1 MRDVLTVLAG
11 LVIVILAA
19 ALAAPPFVDWRLH
32 RDWVEAGIA
41 RGTGLAIR
49 TEGDLALR
57 FLPTPRIEIGS
68 LAAGSAEGVALDA
81 SEVSVELALTPLL
94 HGEWRV
100 LGASAARTEV
110 TLPDGLAGPDGT
122 AWTFPRALLPTGA
135 GLAVAIDDLSIAEL
149 TIAVRDRPDRRPVA
163 VQGFRAQAQAL
174 AGPWR
179 VEGKVESRVG
189 ATPFELSTGEAV
201 DRTAAVKLG
210 IGPPAARITLDG
222 QAKLADGPGDTL
234 LPGLTG
240 IVRFA
245 LAAARE
251 GASGPPIPILVQG
264 QVKASGREA
273 AFEGISVEAGAGAG
287 ALRLGGTGRLGL
299 AEGRLDLALD
309 GRRLDLDALG
319 SAFTGR
325 GAAWRPALPIP
336 LAATLKLDSVGLGG
350 EELTGL
356 TARLAMT
363 GSRLAVGDLGVTAPG
378 RVGIRLSGEVE
389 LDVETSADGHLRVD
403 APAGDA
409 LSGLLTRWGSGHP
422 ALAALDGR
430 PVAFESDASAGAFG
444 ASLRNARLTVGDAAV
459 SGLLRYTAPDAV
471 TRGRVD
477 AQLAVQNLDLAGLP
491 PGGIDLPRD
500 LDLGLA
506 IDARGLRYG
515 GARGVGRVAGRI
527 SSDAGSLLLE
537 RLEIVDLAGANGML
551 SGRVSPEGRAR
562 IEGRL
567 TARRAA
573 PLIDLVARPW
583 LGDLAGYVPSVL
595 RAGSLD
601 LAVAAEREGAGQPLR
616 TRLTGTMAEGPF
628 EAETVTLAGRPS
640 RVAVTASTTRTGAW
654 LGRPAAALPPSRLV
668 LQGARDGSD
677 RLAFA
682 ISGEVAGLRVATS
695 RPVTLDARDRDLV
708 GGEFDLA
715 SDDLSPALAL
725 AGEGVAPGRAVP
737 AALHLKLARDAG
749 ATRLAVEGRIAG
761 GTVAADLAGASPDA
775 LSGSLRTERLSL
787 PWLASAL
794 ALNRFEPG
802 GAGWSTTRFGARP
815 DPVLGGAIRVEAAS
829 LDLGGLVAA
838 NARFDLSTIPDGFTV
853 AGLEMEVAGGR
864 AAGGFSLMRQGGLAS
879 LTGQGKVGGID
890 IAPLVGPPVAAGRL
904 EAELRFGGSGE
915 TLAGIVASLSGA
927 GTASVER
934 VELAGADPAG
944 IDRAAGRALRSDDPL
959 AQARL
964 ATLAGDEIARG
975 PFRPEGRLSAPAI
988 LVAGALRLSPLV
1000 GASDAGSWAGSAGLD
1015 LRAFALDLRGS
1026 LQAKTQPRTWSG
1038 PPPALSL
1045 GWAGPLGRVQR
1056 SVGVAPLVN
1065 GLAQAVLTR
1074 ELDRIDTF
1082 ELDAAE
1088 RARLTSR
1095 VEMDRARRIAAEEVA
1110 RQARLEAERAERARI
1125 EAERARAAEEAAR
1138 PLDIRPPAQQAAPS
1152 GG

>member
-11 LVIVILAA
+11 LVILILVAA
-19 ALAAPPFVDWRLH
+19 VAAPPFVDWREH

-41 RGTGLAIR
+41 RGTGLSIR
-49 TEGDLALR
+49 TDGDLALR

-68 LAAGSAEGVALDA
+68 LAAGSGEGVALDA
-81 SEVSVELALTPLL
+81 SAVTVELALTPLL
-94 HGEWRV
+94 HGEWRI
-100 LGASAARTEV
+100 LASRAERAEI
-110 TLPDGLAGPDGT
+110 TLPAGIGGVAGS
-122 AWTFPRALLPTGA
+122 AWTWPRALLPTGA
-135 GLAVAIDDLSIAEL
+135 HPDVAIDDLTVAEL
-149 TIAVRDRPDRRPVA
+149 TVAVRDRPDPSPVT
-163 VQGFRAQAQAL
+163 VQAFRAQAQAL

-179 VEGKVESRVG
+179 VEGRVEDKFG
-189 ATPFELSTGEAV
+189 GTPFELSTGEAV

-210 IGPPAARITLDG
+210 IGPPTARVTLDG
-222 QAKLADGPGDTL
+222 QGKLGEGPGDTL
-234 LPGLTG
+234 LPSLTG
-240 IVRFA
+240 AVRFA

-251 GASGPPIPILVQG
+251 GVAGPPLAILAQG
-264 QVKASGREA
+264 QLKATGREA
-273 AFEGISVEAGAGAG
+273 AFEAVSVEAGEGAG
-287 ALRLGGTGRLGL
+287 ALRLNGTGRFGL
-299 AEGRLDLALD
+299 DDGRLDLALE
-309 GRRLDLDALG
+309 GRRLDLDALR
-319 SAFTGR
+319 SAFAGR
-325 GAAWRPALPIP
+325 GGNWRPALPVP
-336 LAATLKLDSVGLGG
+336 VAATLKLDSVGLGG

-363 GSRLAVGDLGVTAPG
+363 DSRLAIEDLAATAPG
-378 RVGIRLSGEVE
+378 RVAVRMNGEAE
-389 LDVETSADGHLRVD
+389 LGAELSADGHIQVD
-403 APAGDA
+403 APAGDMLA
-409 LSGLLTRWGSGHP
+409 GLLTRSGFGHP

-430 PVAFESDASAGAFG
+430 PVAFESDASIGAFG
-444 ASLRNARLTVGDAAV
+444 ASLRSARLTAGESVL
-459 SGLLRYTAPDAV
+459 SGLLRYTAPEAAA
-471 TRGRVD
+471 RGRID

-500 LDLGLA
+500 LDLGLT

-515 GARGVGRVAGRI
+515 GARGLGRVAGRI
-527 SSDAGSLLLE
+527 ASDAGSLLLE
-537 RLEIVDLAGANGML
+537 RLEIVDLAGANGTL

-601 LAVAAEREGAGQPLR
+601 LAVAADREGASQPLR
-616 TRLTGTMAEGPF
+616 TRLTGTMADGPF

-640 RVAVTASTTRTGAW
+640 RVAITASTSRTGAW
-654 LGRPAAALPPSRLV
+654 LGRPSAVLPPSRLV
-668 LQGARDGSD
+668 VQGAREGSD
-677 RLAFA
+677 RLAFT

-695 RPVTLDARDRDLV
+695 RPVTLDAQDRDLV

-715 SDDLSPALAL
+715 SDDLSPLVSL

-737 AALHLKLARDAG
+737 AALHLKLTSEAG
-749 ATRLAVEGRIAG
+749 ATRIAAEGKLAG
-761 GTVAADLAGASPDA
+761 GAVTADLAGSSPDA
-775 LSGSLRTERLSL
+775 LSGSIRLERLSV

-802 GAGWSTTRFGARP
+802 GTGWSTSRFAART
-815 DPVLGGAIRVEAAS
+815 DPMVGGAIRVEAAS
-829 LDLGGLVAA
+829 LDLGGIAA
-838 NARFDLSTIPDGFTV
+838 ATARFDLSTIPDGFKV
-853 AGLEMEVAGGR
+853 ANLDMAVAGGR
-864 AAGGFSLMRQGGLAS
+864 AVGGFSLLRQGGLAS
-879 LTGQGKVGGID
+879 LTGQGKVTGID
-890 IAPLVGPPVAAGRL
+890 LGALVGAPVTAGRL

-915 TLAGIVASLSGA
+915 TQAGIVASLSGA
-927 GTASVER
+927 GAASLDGL
-934 VELAGADPAG
+934 ELAGADPAG

-964 ATLAGDEIARG
+964 VTLVGEEVGRG

-1000 GASDAGSWAGSAGLD
+1000 GASDAGSWAGSAAIE
-1015 LRAFALDLRGS
+1015 LRSFTLDLRGS
-1026 LQAKTQPRTWSG
+1026 LQAKTQPRTWFG
-1038 PPPALSL
+1038 PPPALGL
-1045 GWAGPLGRVQR
+1045 GWAGPLGRATR
-1056 SVGVAPLVN
+1056 NVGVGPLVN
-1065 GLAQAVLTR
+1065 GLAQAVLSR

-1088 RARLTSR
+1088 RARLNSR
-1095 VEMDRARRIAAEEVA
+1095 VEMDRARRVAAEEAA
-1110 RQARLEAERAERARI
+1110 RQARLEADRAERARV
-1125 EAERARAAEEAAR
+1125 EAERARAADEATR

>member
-11 LVIVILAA
+11 LVILILVAA
-19 ALAAPPFVDWRLH
+19 VAAPPFVDWRLH
-32 RDWVEAGIA
+32 RGWVEAGIA

-49 TEGDLALR
+49 TDGDLAVR

-68 LAAGSAEGVALDA
+68 LEAGSAEGVALDA
-81 SEVSVELALTPLL
+81 SGVSVELALTPLL

-100 LGASAARTEV
+100 LAAHAERAEV
-110 TLPDGLAGPDGT
+110 TLPDGTGGPDGST
-122 AWTFPRALLPTGA
+122 WTFPRALLPA
-135 GLAVAIDDLSIAEL
+135 GPGLDVAIDDLSVAEL
-149 TIAVRDRPDRRPVA
+149 TVAVRDRPDRRPITVW
-163 VQGFRAQAQAL
+163 GFRGQAQAL

-179 VEGKVESRVG
+179 VEGRVG
-189 ATPFELSTGEAV
+189 ATPFELSTGEAA
-201 DRTAAVKLG
+201 DRTAAIKLG
-210 IGPPAARITLDG
+210 IGPPAARLTLDG
-222 QAKLADGPGDTL
+222 QATLADGPGDTL

-240 IVRFA
+240 AVRFA

-251 GASGPPIPILVQG
+251 STAGPPLPIMAQG

-273 AFEGISVEAGAGAG
+273 TFEAVSVEAGEGVGAV
-287 ALRLGGTGRLGL
+287 RLAGTGRFGTDD
-299 AEGRLDLALD
+299 GRLSLALD
-309 GRRLDLDALG
+309 GRRLDLDALR
-319 SAFTGR
+319 SVFTGR
-325 GAAWRPALPIP
+325 GAGWRLVLPVP
-336 LAATLKLDSVGLGG
+336 LAATLKLDSVGIGG

-356 TARLAMT
+356 TTRLAMT
-363 GSRLAVGDLGVTAPG
+363 GSRLAVEDLGVTAPG
-378 RVGIRLSGEVE
+378 RIGLRLSGEAE
-389 LDVETSADGHLRVD
+389 LGLETSADGHLRVD

-409 LSGLLTRWGSGHP
+409 LAGLLGRWGFGHP

-444 ASLRNARLTVGDAAV
+444 ASLRNARLTLGESVL
-459 SGLLRYTAPDAV
+459 SGLMRYTAPDAAA
-471 TRGRVD
+471 RGRID
-477 AQLAVQNLDLAGLP
+477 AQLGVQNLDLAGLP

-500 LDLGLA
+500 LDLGLT

-537 RLEIVDLAGANGML
+537 RLEIVDLAGANGTL
-551 SGRVSPEGRAR
+551 SGRVSPDGRAR

-567 TARRAA
+567 TAGRAA

-583 LGDLAGYVPSVL
+583 LGDLAGYVPGVL

-616 TRLTGTMAEGPF
+616 TRLTGTLADGPF

-640 RVAVTASTTRTGAW
+640 RVAVTASTSRTGAW
-654 LGRPAAALPPSRLV
+654 LGRPAAVLPPSWLV
-668 LQGARDGSD
+668 LLGARDGSD

-682 ISGEVAGLRVATS
+682 ISGEIAGLRVATS
-695 RPVTLDARDRDLV
+695 RPLTLDARDRDLV
-708 GGEFDLA
+708 GGELDLA

-737 AALHLKLARDAG
+737 AALHIRLTREAG
-749 ATRLAVEGRIAG
+749 ATRLAAEGRVAG
-761 GTVAADLAGASPDA
+761 SAVTADLAGASPDA

-802 GAGWSTTRFGARP
+802 GAGWSTSRFGTRP
-815 DPVLGGAIRVEAAS
+815 DPMIGGTVRVEAAS

-853 AGLEMEVAGGR
+853 ATLEMAVAGGR

-879 LTGQGKVGGID
+879 LTGQGKVTGID
-890 IAPLVGPPVAAGRL
+890 LGALVGPPVAAGRL

-915 TLAGIVASLSGA
+915 TLSGIVASLSGA
-927 GTASVER
+927 GTASLDG

-964 ATLAGDEIARG
+964 ATLAGEEVGRG
-975 PFRPEGRLSAPAI
+975 PFRPDGRLSAPAV

-1000 GASDAGSWAGSAGLD
+1000 GTSDAGAWAGSAGID
-1015 LRAFALDLRGS
+1015 LRALALDLRGS
-1026 LQAKTQPRTWSG
+1026 LQAKTQPRAWSG
-1038 PPPALSL
+1038 PPPALAL
-1045 GWAGPLGRVQR
+1045 GWSGPPGRAQR
-1056 SVGVAPLVN
+1056 NVGVAPLVN
-1065 GLAQAVLTR
+1065 GLAQTVLTR

-1088 RARLTSR
+1088 RARLTGR
-1095 VEMDRARRIAAEEVA
+1095 VEMDRARRIAAEEAA

-1125 EAERARAAEEAAR
+1125 EAERARASEEAR

>member
-1 MRDVLTVLAG
+1 MRDVLTFLAG
-11 LVIVILAA
+11 LVILILAA
-19 ALAAPPFVDWRLH
+19 AVAAPPFVDWREH

-49 TEGDLALR
+49 TDGDLALR

-68 LAAGSAEGVALDA
+68 LAAGSAEGIALDA
-81 SEVSVELALTPLL
+81 SEVTVELALTPLL

-100 LGASAARTEV
+100 LGAHADHAEV
-110 TLPDGLAGPDGT
+110 TLPAGTGGPDGS
-122 AWTFPRALLPTGA
+122 AWSVPRSLLPTGNQPD
-135 GLAVAIDDLSIAEL
+135 VAIDDLSVAEL
-149 TIAVRDRPDRRPVA
+149 TVTVRDRPPVT
-163 VQGFRAQAQAL
+163 VEVFRAQAQAL

-179 VEGKVESRVG
+179 IEGRVG

-201 DRTAAVKLG
+201 DRGAAVKLG
-210 IGPPAARITLDG
+210 IGPSNARATLDG
-222 QAKLADGPGDTL
+222 QVSLADGPGDTL
-234 LPGLTG
+234 LPSLTG
-240 IVRFA
+240 AVRFA

-251 GASGPPIPILVQG
+251 GAAGPPLPILVQG

-273 AFEGISVEAGAGAG
+273 LFEAVSVEAGEGAG
-287 ALRLGGTGRLGL
+287 ALRLNGTGRFGTG
-299 AEGRLDLALD
+299 EGRLDFALD
-309 GRRLDLDALG
+309 GRRLDLDALR
-319 SAFTGR
+319 SAFAGR
-325 GAAWRPALPIP
+325 GGTWRPAPP
-336 LAATLKLDSVGLGG
+336 VPVAMTLKLDSVGLGG
-350 EELTGL
+350 EELTGF
-356 TARLAMT
+356 TARLAMS
-363 GSRLAVGDLGVTAPG
+363 GSRLAVEDLGATAPG
-378 RVGIRLSGEVE
+378 RIAVRLNGEAE
-389 LDVETSADGHLRVD
+389 LGPEPSIDGHLRVD
-403 APAGDA
+403 APAGDTLA
-409 LSGLLTRWGSGHP
+409 GLLTRWGFGHP

-430 PVAFESDASAGAFG
+430 PVGFESDASLGAFG
-444 ASLRNARLTVGDAAV
+444 ASLRNARLTLGDSV
-459 SGLLRYTAPDAV
+459 LSGLLRYTAPDSVA
-471 TRGRVD
+471 RGRVD
-477 AQLAVQNLDLAGLP
+477 AQLAVQNLDLAELP

-500 LDLGLA
+500 LDLGLTV
-506 IDARGLRYG
+506 DARGLRYG

-537 RLEIVDLAGANGML
+537 RLEIVDLAGANGTL
-551 SGRVSPEGRAR
+551 SGRVSPDGRAR

-601 LAVAAEREGAGQPLR
+601 LAVAAEREGGGQPLR

-640 RVAVTASTTRTGAW
+640 RVAVTASTARTGAW
-654 LGRPAAALPPSRLV
+654 LGRPSAVLPPSRLV
-668 LQGARDGSD
+668 VQGARDGSD

-695 RPVTLDARDRDLV
+695 RPLTLDAQDRDLA

-715 SDDLSPALAL
+715 SDDLSPMLSL

-737 AALHLKLARDAG
+737 AALHLKLAREADR
-749 ATRLAVEGRIAG
+749 TRISAEGRIAG
-761 GTVAADLAGASPDA
+761 GAVTADLAGASPDA

-802 GAGWSTTRFGARP
+802 GAGWSTARFGTRP
-815 DPVLGGAIRVEAAS
+815 DPALGGAVRVEVAA
-829 LDLGGLVAA
+829 LDLGGLIAT

-853 AGLEMEVAGGR
+853 AGLEMAVAGGR
-864 AAGGFSLMRQGGLAS
+864 ATGGFSLLRQGGLAS
-879 LTGQGKVGGID
+879 LTGQSKVTGFDLG
-890 IAPLVGPPVAAGRL
+890 ALVGPPVAAGRL

-927 GTASVER
+927 GTASLDG

-944 IDRAAGRALRSDDPL
+944 IDRAAERALRSDDPL

-964 ATLAGDEIARG
+964 ATLAGEEVGRG
-975 PFRPEGRLSAPAI
+975 PFRSDGRLSAPAI

-1000 GASDAGSWAGSAGLD
+1000 GTSDAGSWAGSAGLD
-1015 LRAFALDLRGS
+1015 LRALALDLRGS
-1026 LQAKTQPRTWSG
+1026 LQAKTQPRAWSG
-1038 PPPALSL
+1038 PPPTLALS
-1045 GWAGPLGRVQR
+1045 WAGPLGRTQR
-1056 SVGVAPLVN
+1056 TLGVAPLVN

-1088 RARLTSR
+1088 RARVTSR
-1095 VEMDRARRIAAEEVA
+1095 VEMGRARRIAAEEAA
-1110 RQARLEAERAERARI
+1110 RQARLDADRAERARLEAERARAS
-1125 EAERARAAEEAAR
+1125 EEAR

>member
-1 MRDVLTVLAG
+1 MRDVLTILAG
-11 LVIVILAA
+11 LVILILAA
-19 ALAAPPFVDWRLH
+19 AVAAPPFLDWREH

-49 TEGDLALR
+49 TDGDIAVRL
-57 FLPTPRIEIGS
+57 LPTPRIEIGS

-81 SEVSVELALTPLL
+81 SGVSVELALTPLL

-100 LGASAARTEV
+100 LAALAERAEL
-110 TLPDGLAGPDGT
+110 TLPAGTGGPTGT
-122 AWTFPRALLPTGA
+122 AWSFPRSLMPTGT
-135 GLAVAIDDLSIAEL
+135 GPDVTIDDLSVAEL
-149 TIAVRDRPDRRPVA
+149 TVAVRDQPEPQVIA
-163 VQGFRAQAQAL
+163 VQGFQAQAQAL

-179 VEGKVESRVG
+179 IEGRIKGKVG
-189 ATPFELSTGEAV
+189 ATPFELSTGEAT

-210 IGPPAARITLDG
+210 IGPPTARITLDG
-222 QAKLADGPGDTL
+222 QGKLAEGPGDTL

-240 IVRFA
+240 SVRVAF
-245 LAAARE
+245 AAARE
-251 GASGPPIPILVQG
+251 GAAGPPLPILVQG
-264 QVKASGREA
+264 QVKASGRDATFEA
-273 AFEGISVEAGAGAG
+273 VSVEVSEGAGAV
-287 ALRLGGTGRLGL
+287 RLGGTGRFGL
-299 AEGRLDLALD
+299 DDGRLSLNLD
-309 GRRLDLDALG
+309 GRRLDLDALKP
-319 SAFTGR
+319 AFTGR
-325 GAAWRPALPIP
+325 GGGWRPALPVP
-336 LAATLKLDSVGLGG
+336 VAVTLKLDSVGLGG

-363 GSRLAVGDLGVTAPG
+363 GSRLAIEDLGAMAPG
-378 RVGIRLSGEVE
+378 RIGLRLNGEAE
-389 LDVETSADGHLRVD
+389 LGPEPSTDGHLRVD

-409 LSGLLTRWGSGHP
+409 LAGLLTRWGIGHP
-422 ALAALDGR
+422 ALGVLDGR
-430 PVAFESDASAGAFG
+430 PVTFESDASIGGFG
-444 ASLRNARLTVGDAAV
+444 ASLRNARIAVGDSV
-459 SGLLRYTAPDAV
+459 LSGLMRYTAPDAV
-471 TRGRVD
+471 ARGRVD
-477 AQLAVQNLDLAGLP
+477 AQLGVQNLDLAGLP

-500 LDLGLA
+500 LDLGLT

-537 RLEIVDLAGANGML
+537 RLEIVDLAGANGTL
-551 SGRVSPEGRAR
+551 SGRVSPDGRAR

-640 RVAVTASTTRTGAW
+640 RVAVTASTARTGAW

-682 ISGEVAGLRVATS
+682 ISGEVAGLRVTTS
-695 RPVTLDARDRDLV
+695 RPVTLDTQDRDLV
-708 GGEFDLA
+708 GGEFDLT
-715 SDDLSPALAL
+715 SDDLSPMLSL

-737 AALHLKLARDAG
+737 AALHLKLAREAG
-749 ATRLAVEGRIAG
+749 AMRLAAEGKVAG
-761 GTVAADLAGASPDA
+761 GTVTANLEGASPDA

-802 GAGWSTTRFGARP
+802 GAGWSTSRFGTRP
-815 DPVLGGAIRVEAAS
+815 DPVVGGAVRVEAAS
-829 LDLGGLVAA
+829 LDLGGLVAT

-853 AGLEMEVAGGR
+853 AGLEMTVAGGR

-879 LTGQGKVGGID
+879 LTGQGKVTGID
-890 IAPLVGPPVAAGRL
+890 LGPLLGPPVAAGRL

-915 TLAGIVASLSGA
+915 TLSGIVASLSGA
-927 GTASVER
+927 GTASLDG

-964 ATLAGDEIARG
+964 ATLAGEETGRG
-975 PFRPEGRLSAPAI
+975 PFRPDGRLSAPAI

-1000 GASDAGSWAGSAGLD
+1000 GTSDAGSWAGSAGLD

-1026 LQAKTQPRTWSG
+1026 LQAKTQPRAWSG
-1038 PPPALSL
+1038 PPPALAL
-1045 GWAGPLGRVQR
+1045 GWAGPLGRTQR
-1056 SVGVAPLVN
+1056 TLGVAPLVN

-1088 RARLTSR
+1088 RARLASR
-1095 VEMDRARRIAAEEVA
+1095 IEMDRARRIAAEEAA
-1110 RQARLEAERAERARI
+1110 RQARLEADRAERVRL
-1125 EAERARAAEEAAR
+1125 EAERARASEEAR